1 MGQRTDT
8 LRGLVIII
16 TPLLEDVLDDLLCP
30 SLDAPLPPLNQPE
43 GTKNLKRPF
52 DGWAAVRTRAG
63 I

>member
-43 GTKNLKRPF
+43 GTKKPKE
-52 DGWAAVRTRAG
+52 A